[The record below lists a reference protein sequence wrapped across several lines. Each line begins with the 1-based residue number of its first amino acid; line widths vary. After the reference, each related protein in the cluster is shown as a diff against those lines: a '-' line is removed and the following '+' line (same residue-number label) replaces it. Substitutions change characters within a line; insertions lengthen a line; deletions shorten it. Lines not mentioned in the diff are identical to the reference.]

1 MTTPLNGKAPSLR
14 RRIRVFAATALTGA
28 AAVLTLTGC
37 SGLSFQDAVC
47 GGGEYPVLAVGGT
60 GSACVK
66 DGEKVPEGY
75 TRYPGGKVPR
85 KVDDEWDVYWR
96 THTVDKDGNIVDA
109 PEAG

>member
-1 MTTPLNGKAPSLR
+1 MITPLTGTAPSLR
-14 RRIRVFAATALTGA
+14 RRIRTAAAAALTGA
-28 AAVLTLTGC
+28 AAVLALTGC
-37 SGLSFQDAVC
+37 SGFSFQDAVC

-75 TRYPGGKVPR
+75 TRYPEGKVPR